1 MSDSVI
7 LTDVRSLEGLNTG
20 TYITVSGAIF
30 LMYEYLLMLASEVQ
44 YVWHVKWGVGKVLYL
59 LSRYPLLIVS
69 VMKLHRA
76 SAHSVSAAE
85 CSGLY
90 SISSYASVFA
100 TFIAEVILAVR
111 VWALWHRRIWLS
123 AYLACV
129 AVGGIVIAIVDVIKA
144 VRNVAY
150 VSATSIESLS
160 YPGCLT
166 INEAG
171 KSTYS
176 SYIFLVLHGAFVFF
190 LMVIVW
196 YKSFHHSVSVSS
208 MMYTFYTDGV
218 IYFAA
223 ISGISIANMIF
234 NLNQPPEYINFLLPT
249 QAAVHSVLSTRMLL
263 NLRQSA
269 QRDNSGVNSMLGP
282 NTRHQITPIRFASA
296 VSVDSTASAA

>member
-166 INEAG
+166 INEA
-171 KSTYS
+171 
-176 SYIFLVLHGAFVFF
+176 VVFF